1 MILAGVT
8 ALSLGIRSADA
19 DSIGGTVPND
29 FFTQL
34 PGMSATL
41 TAPNVP
47 DAATPQSRTHAY
59 VTQSGRGTWL
69 FQSGQNGGDG
79 TNG

>member
-1 MILAGVT
+1 MILARVA
-8 ALSLGIRSADA
+8 ALSLCIGSTDAGI
-19 DSIGGTVPND
+19 IGATITNT
-29 FFTQL
+29 FAQR
-34 PGMSATL
+34 PGAPATL
-41 TAPNVP
+41 PAPNIP
-47 DAATPQSRTHAY
+47 DAATAQSRTHAY